1 MDPFVSKVAGMP
13 NGILAQVRA
22 EARRE
27 ERKHFD
33 FVRSQISQ
41 CEYDEAFGAGQEQAY
56 LEAPSRFRWF
66 MFGVIS
72 LSAMSGLSLYLFGSV
87 S

>member
-1 MDPFVSKVAGMP
+1 MDPFTSKVAGMP

-27 ERKHFD
+27 ERQHFD
-33 FVRSQISQ
+33 FTRRQISQ
-41 CEYDEAFGAGQEQAY
+41 CEYDEAFEAGREQAY
-56 LEAPSRFRWF
+56 LESPSRFRWF

-72 LSAMSGLSLYLFGSV
+72 LSAMSGLSLYLFGSLN
-87 S
+87 